1 MKNILVS
8 IDFSDITDLLVDRAL
23 DVGKAFS
30 STVRL
35 LHVAPPD
42 PAFAS
47 SKAWP
52 QEVRDELAK
61 ELFEEHHRLQE
72 LASRLKNEGLP
83 VKILMDRG
91 SIIESIL
98 EIASRTDTELIMLG
112 SRTHG
117 AFFHLAPRSIVK
129 GIISRSHCPVMVIPQ
144 PRRRTE
150 TEAAG
155 KRGVEETG

>member
-8 IDFSDITDLLVDRAL
+8 IDFSEVTDLVVEHAAEIAESF
-23 DVGKAFS
+23 G

-42 PAFAS
+42 PSFAS

-61 ELFEEHHRLQE
+61 ELFGEHDVLKE
-72 LASRLKNEGLP
+72 LASRLEERGLEA
-83 VKILMDRG
+83 KSLLDRG
-91 SIIESIL
+91 AVVDKIIEI
-98 EIASRTDTELIMLG
+98 SRRTETDLIIVG

-117 AFFHLAPRSIVK
+117 AFFQLSPRSIVK
-129 GIISRSHCPVMVIPQ
+129 GLISRAPCAVLVVPQ
-144 PRRRTE
+144 PSPQQHPPP
-150 TEAAG
+150 EA
-155 KRGVEETG
+155 

>member
-8 IDFSDITDLLVDRAL
+8 IDFSEVTDLLVERAASL
-23 DVGKAFS
+23 AKAFEG
-30 STVRL
+30 TVRL

-61 ELFEEHHRLQE
+61 ELFEEHEALQE
-72 LASRLKNEGLP
+72 LADRLHLEG
-83 VKILMDRG
+83 VAAKILMDRG
-91 SIIESIL
+91 SVVDTIID
-98 EIASRTDTELIMLG
+98 IAAKTDSELIMLG

-117 AFFHLAPRSIVK
+117 AFFQLAPRSIVK
-129 GIISRSHCPVMVIPQ
+129 GIISRSTCPVMVVPQ
-144 PRRRTE
+144 PKKRTE
-150 TEAAG
+150 GTTG
-155 KRGVEETG
+155 SKTEETW

>member
-8 IDFSDITDLLVDRAL
+8 IDFSEVTDLLVDRAME
-23 DVGKAFS
+23 VGKAFS

-61 ELFEEHHRLQE
+61 ELHEEHHRLQE
-72 LASRLKNEGLP
+72 LAGRLKRQGLE
-83 VKILMDRG
+83 VKVLMDRG
-91 SIIESIL
+91 SVVDTIL
-98 EIASRTDTELIMLG
+98 EIASRTNSELIMLG

-117 AFFHLAPRSIVK
+117 AFFQLAPRSIVK
-129 GIISRSHCPVMVIPQ
+129 GIISRSHCPVLVIPQ
-144 PRRRTE
+144 PKRRAEAE
-150 TEAAG
+150 TAG
-155 KRGVEETG
+155 TADLEETC

>member
-8 IDFSDITDLLVDRAL
+8 IDFSDVTDLLVDRAAAL
-23 DVGKAFS
+23 ARAFGG
-30 STVRL
+30 TIRL

-47 SKAWP
+47 AKAWP

-61 ELFEEHHRLQE
+61 ELFEEHDALQDLAKRLE
-72 LASRLKNEGLP
+72 HDGIE

-91 SIIESIL
+91 SVVDTIIDL
-98 EIASRTDTELIMLG
+98 AHKTDADLIMLG

-117 AFFHLAPRSIVK
+117 AFFQLAPRSIVK
-129 GIISRSHCPVMVIPQ
+129 GIISRSTCPVMVVPQ
-144 PRRRTE
+144 PKKRTE
-150 TEAAG
+150 GVTGG
-155 KRGVEETG
+155 KKGETA